1 MFCFK
6 YYSACEC
13 LFLFIMLLL
22 SNFQFMESNA
32 QNLKTA
38 SEEGICDPIICPSS
52 KKDLKYSS
60 NQEHLIE
67 LMDIESTDD
76 NITQLLSNANNKLF
90 FVESS
95 GRNYLTPRDGCAIE
109 SAVKNSGL
117 DGYII
122 FAMTSPTLNILA
134 NNITCHIYQKF
145 SGRNVYFLH
154 INVDTFFKGTP
165 IQMLHEKGLLKH
177 EEKINTIVQYR

>member
-1 MFCFK
+1 MFDFK
-6 YYSACEC
+6 YYSACKYS
-13 LFLFIMLLL
+13 LPFIILLL
-22 SNFQFMESNA
+22 SNFQDIESNA
-32 QNLKTA
+32 EAIKKE
-38 SEEGICDPIICPSS
+38 SEDGRCDPIICPTS
-52 KKDLKYSS
+52 KKDVEYSS
-60 NQEHLIE
+60 NQKHLIE
-67 LMDIESTDD
+67 LMDIESSDH
-76 NITQLLSNANNKLF
+76 NITQLLSNTNNKLF

-134 NNITCHIYQKF
+134 NNITCHLYQKF
-145 SGRNVYFLH
+145 SGHNVHFLH
-154 INVDTFFKGTP
+154 INLETFFKGTP
-165 IQMLHEKGLLKH
+165 IQKLHEKGLLKH

>member
-1 MFCFK
+1 MFKFK
-6 YYSACEC
+6 YYSVCEC
-13 LFLFIMLLL
+13 LFVFIMLLL
-22 SNFQFMESNA
+22 SNFQYMESNA
-32 QNLKTA
+32 ENLQKE
-38 SEEGICDPIICPSS
+38 SEEGRCDPIICPTS
-52 KKDLKYSS
+52 KKDFEYLS
-60 NQEHLIE
+60 NQERLIE

-76 NITQLLSNANNKLF
+76 NITQLLSNSNNKLF

-134 NNITCHIYQKF
+134 NNITCHLYQKF
-145 SGRNVYFLH
+145 SGRNVHFLH
-154 INVDTFFKGTP
+154 INVETFFKGTP
-165 IQMLHEKGLLKH
+165 IQKLHEKGLLKH

>member
-1 MFCFK
+1 MFSFK

-13 LFLFIMLLL
+13 LLLFMMLLL

-32 QNLKTA
+32 QNLKTE
-38 SEEGICDPIICPSS
+38 SEEGMCDPIICPSS

-60 NQEHLIE
+60 NQEHLIG

-109 SAVKNSGL
+109 SAVRNSGL

-134 NNITCHIYQKF
+134 NNITCHLYQKF

-165 IQMLHEKGLLKH
+165 IQMLHEQK
-177 EEKINTIVQYR
+177 

>member
-1 MFCFK
+1 MLSCT
-6 YYSACEC
+6 YYSTCK
-13 LFLFIMLLL
+13 FSILFITLLL
-22 SNFQFMESNA
+22 SNFQDTESNA
-32 QNLKTA
+32 ENLIKE
-38 SEEGICDPIICPSS
+38 SEERRCDPIICPAS

-60 NQEHLIE
+60 NQGHLIE

-109 SAVKNSGL
+109 SAVRNSGL

-122 FAMTSPTLNILA
+122 FAMTSPSLNILS
-134 NNITCHIYQKF
+134 NNITCHLYQKF
-145 SGRNVYFLH
+145 SGRNVHFLH
-154 INVDTFFKGTP
+154 INVETFFKGTP
-165 IQMLHEKGLLKH
+165 IQELHEKGLLKH
-177 EEKINTIVQYR
+177 EEEINTIVQYR